1 VPRKSDRRDLLADTA
16 LRLIDD
22 SGLAQVTHRE
32 IDKAAGVPDGTTS
45 NYFRTRSA
53 LYEAIVRRLL
63 DLQLADLDRLAVTP
77 LPGSPA
83 ELLDLLAATVE
94 AGDGTARNRYLARVE
109 LSLEAARNPELAAL
123 MREMRAAAFQVIAR
137 KARAVHPHATDEQL
151 DALGSVLTG
160 LSLDRIT
167 LGVPAMSP
175 RDVLAAVI
183 PALLSQRHH

>member
-1 VPRKSDRRDLLADTA
+1 MPRKSDRRDLLADTA

-22 SGLAQVTHRE
+22 SGLAQVTHRA

-94 AGDGTARNRYLARVE
+94 AVTARPATATWPESSCRWKPRGIPSWPLSCARC
-109 LSLEAARNPELAAL
+109 APARS
-123 MREMRAAAFQVIAR
+123 R
-137 KARAVHPHATDEQL
+137 
-151 DALGSVLTG
+151 
-160 LSLDRIT
+160 
-167 LGVPAMSP
+167 
-175 RDVLAAVI
+175 
-183 PALLSQRHH
+183 